1 MTRYIILFIIFIVF
15 TVHTPVYSQDVK
27 TYIPANCEALIP
39 VVKTESQTFM
49 PNFKEVW
56 YYNALIEYESC
67 ISLKHSKCCSPKA
80 KLSTKRELG
89 AGVGQITKAFNEDGS
104 IRFDALADLTKRY
117 NDELRELSWL
127 TIYDRVDLQVR
138 AMVLM
143 TRSNY
148 NQLLSVKDETERI
161 RMADSAYNGG
171 LRAVLNARI
180 ACGLAAG
187 CDSQKWFGHTERYI
201 NKSKKP
207 LYAGR
212 SALDINLQHVKD
224 VTVTR
229 RDKYRDRLD

>member
-1 MTRYIILFIIFIVF
+1 MTRYIVLFIIFIVSF
-15 TVHTPVYSQDVK
+15 VQSVAYGQDVK
-27 TYIPANCEALIP
+27 TYVPANCEALIP
-39 VVKTESQTFM
+39 IVKTESKTFM

-56 YYNALIEYESC
+56 YYNALIEHESC

-80 KLSTKRELG
+80 KLSTKREYD
-89 AGVGQITKAFNEDGS
+89 ADVGQITKAYNEDGS
-104 IRFDALADLTKRY
+104 IRFDALGDLKKRY

-127 TIYDRVDLQVR
+127 NIHDRVDLQVR
-138 AMVLM
+138 TMVLM
-143 TRSNY
+143 TRTNY
-148 NQLLSVKDETERI
+148 NQLLAVKSELERI

-171 LRAVLNARI
+171 LKAVLNARI

-187 CDSQKWFGHTERYI
+187 CDSQQWFGHTERYI

-212 SALDINLQHVKD
+212 SALDINLHHVKD